1 MASDKQ
7 DLNLDIFENST
18 VAYSIIELVL
28 DQDGHPADWIYRY
41 CNQAFADLKGYRRDA
56 MIDHSFLSLYP
67 QIDREWLNT
76 YYQAAYENKISEME
90 LTIDGLYHAVVAPTG
105 QKGFC
110 FCQLYAGK
118 ENSQE
123 QEKSDPLAEEKQV
136 LRKLLPEY
144 VSLYRIDLNSG
155 KYEILRLA
163 ENTNA
168 RQLADQAG
176 ILFPDYD
183 EYARYYADAFIQEA
197 DRAEFIDW
205 HCCANMKKRFCET
218 EKLTYHYHS
227 VSRDGKDSYYEAY
240 AVKGQINEEKY
251 DIFLGYRNIDS
262 ILYKEKDIQRQLQN
276 ALHEARLSNEI
287 IAAIAKAYQYISRI
301 DIQADRFEEIVNRNQ
316 KQLNFIKSGILSEN
330 NKLVCRQYV
339 AEEYQEAFFKFTDI
353 STLAERMEEEE
364 TIALEYRMK
373 DGNWHKLR
381 FIEKKRDEN
390 GHLTHVLCAIRSI
403 SDTKKRE
410 QDLLYQVAEA
420 KKDAALKNRF
430 LSNMS
435 HDIRTPMNGI
445 IGMLELADRYP
456 NDLEMQKRCRDKVL
470 ESSRYLL
477 SLVNDILDM
486 NKLESEQE
494 IVNNMPFD
502 LAKLLNKVNNSA
514 QVQAAEKMINYEVDW
529 NQAYLKHQYLVGNP
543 IYLERILMAI
553 ADNAVKFTNPGGC
566 VKVWCREKTVDES
579 HVIYQFGCADNGIGM
594 SEEFKKHAFD
604 LFAQENETSR
614 SKYEGSGLGLAIV
627 KKIVDLLEGTIELQ
641 SQKEKGTTVL
651 VTLPFQ
657 IGEMVEAA
665 GSDRQKAMSVKGL
678 RVLVVEDNELNM
690 EIATCMLEENGMQVE
705 CAMDGLEAVNKFE
718 QSEPGYYDVI
728 CMDIRMP
735 HMNGWDAA
743 RKIRSM
749 KRQDAQSI
757 PVIAMS
763 ANSFTEDIINS
774 RISGMNRHLA
784 KPLDMKKL
792 INTIEECVGEI
803 KKEGSLEKCE
813 R

>member
-67 QIDREWLNT
+67 RIDREWLNT
-76 YYQAAYENKISEME
+76 YYQAAYENKISEMD
-90 LTIDGLYHAVVAPTG
+90 LIIDGLYHAVVAPTG

-123 QEKSDPLAEEKQV
+123 QEKSDPLAEERQV
-136 LRKLLPEY
+136 LGKLLPEY

-176 ILFPDYD
+176 ILFPNYD

-330 NKLVCRQYV
+330 NKLACRQYV

-353 STLAERMEEEE
+353 STLAER
-364 TIALEYRMK
+364 T
-373 DGNWHKLR
+373 
-381 FIEKKRDEN
+381 
-390 GHLTHVLCAIRSI
+390 LCY
-403 SDTKKRE
+403 TK
-410 QDLLYQVAEA
+410 YQ
-420 KKDAALKNRF
+420 
-430 LSNMS
+430 
-435 HDIRTPMNGI
+435 
-445 IGMLELADRYP
+445 
-456 NDLEMQKRCRDKVL
+456 
-470 ESSRYLL
+470 
-477 SLVNDILDM
+477 
-486 NKLESEQE
+486 
-494 IVNNMPFD
+494 
-502 LAKLLNKVNNSA
+502 
-514 QVQAAEKMINYEVDW
+514 
-529 NQAYLKHQYLVGNP
+529 
-543 IYLERILMAI
+543 
-553 ADNAVKFTNPGGC
+553 
-566 VKVWCREKTVDES
+566 
-579 HVIYQFGCADNGIGM
+579 
-594 SEEFKKHAFD
+594 
-604 LFAQENETSR
+604 
-614 SKYEGSGLGLAIV
+614 
-627 KKIVDLLEGTIELQ
+627 
-641 SQKEKGTTVL
+641 
-651 VTLPFQ
+651 
-657 IGEMVEAA
+657 
-665 GSDRQKAMSVKGL
+665 
-678 RVLVVEDNELNM
+678 
-690 EIATCMLEENGMQVE
+690 
-705 CAMDGLEAVNKFE
+705 
-718 QSEPGYYDVI
+718 
-728 CMDIRMP
+728 
-735 HMNGWDAA
+735 
-743 RKIRSM
+743 
-749 KRQDAQSI
+749 
-757 PVIAMS
+757 
-763 ANSFTEDIINS
+763 
-774 RISGMNRHLA
+774 
-784 KPLDMKKL
+784 
-792 INTIEECVGEI
+792 
-803 KKEGSLEKCE
+803 
-813 R
+813 